1 MLWRVKL
8 ANALTLGIIFSTFA
22 IHNSREGNTMSRRD
36 APVIPPYLALFL
48 GIFAVSTGAI
58 FVRLADAPALTV
70 AAYRTGL
77 ATLILLPVAW
87 WRARDELRRLRWPDY
102 RLALLSGFFLAMH
115 FATWISSLDYT
126 SVASSVVLVN
136 TNPIWVGLLTP
147 FISKDRITRLTAL
160 GIVIS
165 VVGGVIIGA
174 GDFAIGG
181 QALLGDVLAIM
192 GSISAAL
199 YLLIGRNLRPKLSL
213 IAYVI
218 VVYGTAAV
226 LLWLVVLG
234 MGLPITGFTPQTW
247 GALLGIAVVPQIL
260 GHSTYNWALRWVT
273 ASLVAVSLLGEPIM
287 ATIMAY
293 FLFGEGL
300 TWAKIV
306 GGGLILLGIYLA
318 ARGEET

>member
-1 MLWRVKL
+1 MNRPSV
-8 ANALTLGIIFSTFA
+8 
-22 IHNSREGNTMSRRD
+22 
-36 APVIPPYLALFL
+36 PPYLALFL

-58 FVRLADAPALTV
+58 FVRLAAAPALTV

-77 ATLILLPVAW
+77 ATLILLPIAW
-87 WRARDELRRLRWPDY
+87 WKARDELRRLTWNDY
-102 RLALLSGFFLAMH
+102 RLALVAGLFLALH

-126 SVASSVVLVN
+126 SVASSVVLVD

-147 FISKDRITRLTAL
+147 FVSKDRITRLTAL
-160 GIVIS
+160 GIIIS
-165 VVGGVIIGA
+165 VVGSVIIGA

-181 QALLGDVLAIM
+181 QALWGDILAIF

-213 IAYVI
+213 IAYVT
-218 VVYGTAAV
+218 VVYGTAAL
-226 LLWLVVLG
+226 LLWLVVLA
-234 MGLPITGFTPQTW
+234 MGLPVTGFTPQTW
-247 GALLGIAVVPQIL
+247 GALLGIALVPQIL

-273 ASLVAVSLLGEPIM
+273 ASMVAVSLLGEPVM

-293 FLFGEGL
+293 FFFGEGL

-306 GGGLILLGIYLA
+306 GGVLILAGIYLA
-318 ARGEET
+318 ARGEESGQGKAEEWLEPAG

>member
-1 MLWRVKL
+1 MTV
-8 ANALTLGIIFSTFA
+8 
-22 IHNSREGNTMSRRD
+22 REEHPPMS
-36 APVIPPYLALFL
+36 PYLALFL

-77 ATLILLPVAW
+77 ATLILLPLAW
-87 WRARDELRRLRWPDY
+87 WKARGELWRLTWTDY
-102 RLALLSGFFLAMH
+102 RLALLSGLFLALH

-126 SVASSVVLVN
+126 PVASSVVLVN

-147 FISKDRITRLTAL
+147 FISRDRITRLTAL

-181 QALLGDVLAIM
+181 KALFGDFLAIL

-213 IAYVI
+213 VAYII
-218 VVYGTAAV
+218 VVYGTAAM

-234 MGLPITGFTPQTW
+234 LGLPITGFSVQTW

-273 ASLVAVSLLGEPIM
+273 ASLVAVSLLGEPVM

-318 ARGEET
+318 ARGEEQ

>member
-1 MLWRVKL
+1 MEQPRV
-8 ANALTLGIIFSTFA
+8 
-22 IHNSREGNTMSRRD
+22 
-36 APVIPPYLALFL
+36 PPPLALFL

-77 ATLILLPVAW
+77 ATVILAPVAW
-87 WRARDELRRLRWPDY
+87 WYAREELRRLRGPDY
-102 RLALLSGFFLAMH
+102 RLALLAGFFLALH

-147 FISKDRITRLTAL
+147 ILTRDRITRLTAL
-160 GIVIS
+160 GIVVS

-181 QALLGDVLAIM
+181 MALWGDILAVM
-192 GSISAAL
+192 GSIAAAL

-213 IAYVI
+213 VAYVFI
-218 VVYGTAAV
+218 VYGTAAV
-226 LLWLVVLG
+226 LLWLLVWAL
-234 MGLPITGFTPQTW
+234 GLPVRGFTRETW
-247 GALLGIAVVPQIL
+247 AALVGIAVVPQII

-293 FLFGEGL
+293 FFFGEGL
-300 TWAKIV
+300 TWAKVI

-318 ARGEET
+318 ARGEQTSEAGVSSG

>member
-1 MLWRVKL
+1 MS
-8 ANALTLGIIFSTFA
+8 STRSP
-22 IHNSREGNTMSRRD
+22 I
-36 APVIPPYLALFL
+36 IPPYLALFL

-77 ATLILLPVAW
+77 ATLILAPFAW
-87 WRARDELRRLRWPDY
+87 WKARHELRRLHWTDY

-136 TNPIWVGLLTP
+136 TNPIWVGILTP

-160 GIVIS
+160 GIVVS

-174 GDFAIGG
+174 GDFAVGG
-181 QALLGDVLAIM
+181 QALFGDFLAIL

-226 LLWLVVLG
+226 LLWLVVLL
-234 MGLPITGFTPQTW
+234 MGLPVTGFSPSTW
-247 GALLGIAVVPQIL
+247 GALVGIAVVPQIL

-273 ASLVAVSLLGEPIM
+273 ASLVAVSLLGEPVM

-293 FLFGEGL
+293 FLFDEGL
-300 TWAKIV
+300 TWAKVI

-318 ARGEET
+318 ARGEEAQ

>member
-1 MLWRVKL
+1 MAARQR
-8 ANALTLGIIFSTFA
+8 G
-22 IHNSREGNTMSRRD
+22 
-36 APVIPPYLALFL
+36 PVSPYLALFL

-77 ATLILLPVAW
+77 ATLLLAPVAW
-87 WRARDELRRLRWPDY
+87 WRAREELRRLSWRDY
-102 RLALLSGFFLAMH
+102 RWALLSGFFLAAH

-147 FISKDRITRLTAL
+147 LLTRDRITRLTAL

-165 VVGGVIIGA
+165 VIGGVIIGA

-181 QALLGDVLAIM
+181 MALWGDLLAVL
-192 GSISAAL
+192 GSISAAF

-213 IAYVI
+213 VAYVT

-226 LLWLVVLG
+226 LLWLLVLSLR
-234 MGLPITGFTPQTW
+234 LPISGFSPQTW
-247 GALLGIAVVPQIL
+247 AALVGIALVPQIL

-293 FLFGEGL
+293 VLFGEGL
-300 TWAKIV
+300 TWAKAI
-306 GGGLILLGIYLA
+306 GGALILTGIYLA

>member
-1 MLWRVKL
+1 MK
-8 ANALTLGIIFSTFA
+8 TKP
-22 IHNSREGNTMSRRD
+22 
-36 APVIPPYLALFL
+36 PVSPYLALFL

-77 ATLILLPVAW
+77 ATLILLPLAW
-87 WRARDELRRLRWPDY
+87 WKARDELRRLTRGDL
-102 RLALLSGFFLAMH
+102 RLALLSGFFLALH

-147 FISKDRITRLTAL
+147 FISRDRITRLTAL

-181 QALLGDVLAIM
+181 QALWGDILAIF

-213 IAYVI
+213 VAYVT

-226 LLWLVVLG
+226 LLWMVVLG
-234 MGLPITGFTPQTW
+234 MGLPITGFSTQTW
-247 GALLGIAVVPQIL
+247 AALLGIAVVPQIL

-273 ASLVAVSLLGEPIM
+273 ASLVAVSLLGEPVM

>member
-1 MLWRVKL
+1 M
-8 ANALTLGIIFSTFA
+8 SE
-22 IHNSREGNTMSRRD
+22 REEH
-36 APVIPPYLALFL
+36 APISPYLALFL

-77 ATLILLPVAW
+77 ATLILLPLAW
-87 WRARDELRRLRWPDY
+87 WKARGELRRLTWGDY
-102 RLALLSGFFLAMH
+102 RLALLSGFFLALH

-147 FISKDRITRLTAL
+147 FISRDRITRLTAL

-181 QALLGDVLAIM
+181 QALFGDILAIL

-213 IAYVI
+213 VAYII
-218 VVYGTAAV
+218 VVYGTAAL
-226 LLWLVVLG
+226 LLWLVVLAL
-234 MGLPITGFTPQTW
+234 GLPVTGFSVQTW

-273 ASLVAVSLLGEPIM
+273 ASLVAVSLLGEPVM

-293 FLFGEGL
+293 FFFGEGL

-318 ARGEET
+318 ARGEE

>member
-1 MLWRVKL
+1 MAHQEK
-8 ANALTLGIIFSTFA
+8 
-22 IHNSREGNTMSRRD
+22 H
-36 APVIPPYLALFL
+36 APVSPYLALFL

-77 ATLILLPVAW
+77 ATLLLLPLAW
-87 WRARDELRRLRWPDY
+87 WKARDELRGLTRGDLRLT
-102 RLALLSGFFLAMH
+102 LLSGFFLALH

-147 FISKDRITRLTAL
+147 FISRDRITRLTAL

-181 QALLGDVLAIM
+181 QALWGDILAIF

-213 IAYVI
+213 VAYVT
-218 VVYGTAAV
+218 VVYGTAAL
-226 LLWLVVLG
+226 LLWMVVLS
-234 MGLPITGFTPQTW
+234 MGLPITGFSTQTW
-247 GALLGIAVVPQIL
+247 AALLGIAIVPQIL

-273 ASLVAVSLLGEPIM
+273 ASLVAVSLLGEPVM

-318 ARGEET
+318 ARGEEM

>member
-1 MLWRVKL
+1 MDR
-8 ANALTLGIIFSTFA
+8 AERPHF
-22 IHNSREGNTMSRRD
+22 
-36 APVIPPYLALFL
+36 PPYLALFL

-58 FVRLADAPALTV
+58 FVRLADAPALVV

-77 ATLILLPVAW
+77 ATLILAPFAW
-87 WRARDELRRLRWPDY
+87 WKARDELRRLQWADY
-102 RLALLSGFFLAMH
+102 RLALLSGFFLAAH

-181 QALLGDVLAIM
+181 QALWGDFLAIL

-226 LLWLVVLG
+226 ILWLIVLG
-234 MGLPITGFTPQTW
+234 LGLPITGFTPETYA
-247 GALLGIAVVPQIL
+247 ALVGIAVVPQIL
-260 GHSTYNWALRWVT
+260 GHSTYNWALRWVS

-300 TWAKIV
+300 TWAKVV
-306 GGGLILLGIYLA
+306 GGALILAGIYLA
-318 ARGEET
+318 ARGEEGA

>member
-1 MLWRVKL
+1 MRK
-8 ANALTLGIIFSTFA
+8 
-22 IHNSREGNTMSRRD
+22 GNPLVS
-36 APVIPPYLALFL
+36 PYLALFL

-58 FVRLADAPALTV
+58 FVRLADAPALTI

-77 ATLILLPVAW
+77 ATLMLLPLAW
-87 WRARDELRRLRWPDY
+87 WQSREELRGLRWLDY
-102 RLALLSGFFLAMH
+102 RLALLSGFFLALH

-147 FISKDRITRLTAL
+147 FISKDRITRLTSL
-160 GIVIS
+160 GILIS
-165 VVGGVIIGA
+165 VIGGVIIGA

-181 QALLGDVLAIM
+181 HALWGDFLAIL
-192 GSISAAL
+192 GSMSAAL

-213 IAYVI
+213 LSYVTI
-218 VVYGTAAV
+218 VYGTAAI

-234 MGLPITGFTPQTW
+234 LGLPVTGFSAQTW
-247 GALLGIAVVPQIL
+247 IALFGIAFVPQIL
-260 GHSTYNWALRWVT
+260 GHSTYNWALRWVS
-273 ASLVAVSLLGEPIM
+273 ASLVAVSLLGEPVM

-300 TWAKIV
+300 TWMKV
-306 GGGLILLGIYLA
+306 TGGILILLGIYLA
-318 ARGEET
+318 ARGEEQQPEELEEILETIS

>member
-1 MLWRVKL
+1 
-8 ANALTLGIIFSTFA
+8 
-22 IHNSREGNTMSRRD
+22 MSRS
-36 APVIPPYLALFL
+36 ASPVIPPYLALFL

-77 ATLILLPVAW
+77 ATLILAPIAW
-87 WRARDELRRLRWPDY
+87 WKARDELRRLRWPDY
-102 RLALLSGFFLAMH
+102 RLALLSGFFLAAH

-181 QALLGDVLAIM
+181 EALLGDILAIL

-218 VVYGTAAV
+218 VVYGTAAI

-234 MGLPITGFTPQTW
+234 MGLPVTGFTPQTW

>member
-1 MLWRVKL
+1 
-8 ANALTLGIIFSTFA
+8 
-22 IHNSREGNTMSRRD
+22 MSRSD
-36 APVIPPYLALFL
+36 SPAIPPYLALFL

-77 ATLILLPVAW
+77 ASLILAPVAW
-87 WRARDELRRLRWPDY
+87 WKVRDELRALRWPDY
-102 RLALLSGFFLAMH
+102 RLALLSGFFLAAH

-181 QALLGDVLAIM
+181 MALVGDILAIL

-213 IAYVI
+213 VAYII

-226 LLWLVVLG
+226 LLWIVVLS

-300 TWAKIV
+300 TWAKMV

-318 ARGEET
+318 ARGEEM

>member
-1 MLWRVKL
+1 
-8 ANALTLGIIFSTFA
+8 
-22 IHNSREGNTMSRRD
+22 MSRSQS
-36 APVIPPYLALFL
+36 PVVPPYLALFL

-77 ATLILLPVAW
+77 ATLILAPIAW
-87 WRARDELRRLRWPDY
+87 WKARQELRRLRWPDY

-136 TNPIWVGLLTP
+136 TNPIWVGILTP

-181 QALLGDVLAIM
+181 KALLGDILAIL

-213 IAYVI
+213 VAYVI

-226 LLWLVVLG
+226 LLWAVVLA
-234 MGLPITGFTPQTW
+234 MGLPITGFTPATW
-247 GALLGIAVVPQIL
+247 GALVGIAVVPQIL

-273 ASLVAVSLLGEPIM
+273 ASLVAVSLLGEPVM

-300 TWAKIV
+300 TWAKV
-306 GGGLILLGIYLA
+306 TGGGLILLGIYLA